1 MYVQRMT
8 GLLVSAAVI
17 GSSAVA
23 VGKAADPGGEARVRV
38 MNTVPRFRLK
48 DQSGEFFGST
58 QHLEGKVW
66 IADFIFTRCTST
78 CPSQTSAFGRLQAEL
93 AADPAT
99 AEVQLVSITVDPA
112 NDTPEVLAEYAHNA
126 GADPA
131 HWTFLTGKKP
141 QIESLVKQGFRLPI
155 NEPDG
160 AAPLTHSQ
168 SFVLVDRARRV
179 RGHYDGLDDDA
190 LEQLEADLR
199 VVLTD
204 PPGPATI
211 ERDKGYFDDPSPGPV
226 VHVPLSGADTP
237 WLDERAAAQEAT
249 RDRFKVF
256 NDFSFADRQPE
267 SGMDFIS
274 HVVDDATHDYKAV
287 HYDHGNGVVVADIDG
302 DGLYDVY
309 LVSQMGANGLFKNLG
324 GGKFQNVTESAGVG
338 LADRVS
344 VTASFADIDNDGD
357 EDLYVT
363 TVRFGNAM
371 FENDGKGHFKDISKE
386 SGLDHVGHCSSA
398 VFFDYDR
405 DGLLDVFLTVVGVY
419 TTDETGRGGYYIGY
433 PDAFNGQTMPKRFR
447 RSILFHNDGKNKFSD
462 ASKATGLLEK
472 AWCGAASPIDLNQDG
487 FQDLYVLNMQGHD
500 EYWENVGG
508 KSFVNKGREV
518 FPKTPW
524 GSMGVKVFDFDNDG
538 LMDIYVTD
546 MHTDM
551 VDDALG
557 SRRAWYAEKMKMTD
571 TYPIQVLNTDG
582 RHILGNAFY
591 HNRGEGR
598 FREISD
604 DIGAENYWPWGL
616 SVADLNADGWDD
628 AFITSSMN
636 YPFRY
641 GVNSLLLNNQG
652 QEFLDSEF
660 LLGVEPRRDRRTSA
674 YWFTLDC
681 DGADKDHPI
690 CADRKGRIDVWATIG
705 SRSSVVFDLDLDGDL
720 DIVTNDF
727 NSEPMVLISDL
738 SARKKDLSYLMV
750 DLIGEKSNRDGLGAR
765 VVVKVGDRTLT
776 KVHDG
781 QSGYMSQSAYPLYF
795 GLDGAKA
802 ADEVTVTWPAGG
814 VQVLKG
820 PIAANQV
827 LTVGEE

>member
-1 MYVQRMT
+1 
-8 GLLVSAAVI
+8 
-17 GSSAVA
+17 
-23 VGKAADPGGEARVRV
+23 
-38 MNTVPRFRLK
+38 
-48 DQSGEFFGST
+48 
-58 QHLEGKVW
+58 
-66 IADFIFTRCTST
+66 
-78 CPSQTSAFGRLQAEL
+78 
-93 AADPAT
+93 
-99 AEVQLVSITVDPA
+99 
-112 NDTPEVLAEYAHNA
+112 
-126 GADPA
+126 
-131 HWTFLTGKKP
+131 
-141 QIESLVKQGFRLPI
+141 
-155 NEPDG
+155 
-160 AAPLTHSQ
+160 
-168 SFVLVDRARRV
+168 
-179 RGHYDGLDDDA
+179 
-190 LEQLEADLR
+190 
-199 VVLTD
+199 
-204 PPGPATI
+204 
-211 ERDKGYFDDPSPGPV
+211 
-226 VHVPLSGADTP
+226 
-237 WLDERAAAQEAT
+237 
-249 RDRFKVF
+249 
-256 NDFSFADRQPE
+256 
-267 SGMDFIS
+267 
-274 HVVDDATHDYKAV
+274 
-287 HYDHGNGVVVADIDG
+287 
-302 DGLYDVY
+302 
-309 LVSQMGANGLFKNLG
+309 
-324 GGKFQNVTESAGVG
+324 
-338 LADRVS
+338 
-344 VTASFADIDNDGD
+344 
-357 EDLYVT
+357 
-363 TVRFGNAM
+363 
-371 FENDGKGHFKDISKE
+371 
-386 SGLDHVGHCSSA
+386 
-398 VFFDYDR
+398 
-405 DGLLDVFLTVVGVY
+405 
-419 TTDETGRGGYYIGY
+419 
-433 PDAFNGQTMPKRFR
+433 
-447 RSILFHNDGKNKFSD
+447 
-462 ASKATGLLEK
+462 
-472 AWCGAASPIDLNQDG
+472 
-487 FQDLYVLNMQGHD
+487 
-500 EYWENVGG
+500 
-508 KSFVNKGREV
+508 
-518 FPKTPW
+518 
-524 GSMGVKVFDFDNDG
+524 
-538 LMDIYVTD
+538 
-546 MHTDM
+546 
-551 VDDALG
+551 
-557 SRRAWYAEKMKMTD
+557 MTD